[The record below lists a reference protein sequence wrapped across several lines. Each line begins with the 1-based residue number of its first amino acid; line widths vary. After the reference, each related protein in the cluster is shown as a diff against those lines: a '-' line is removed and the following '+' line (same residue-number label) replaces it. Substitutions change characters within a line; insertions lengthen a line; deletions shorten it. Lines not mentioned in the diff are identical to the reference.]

1 MNKFFKSLSLIAVFV
16 LFALALGFQT
26 HQTSALPASL
36 PYGLTMQDT
45 MASVEQ
51 KLGQPKVVFALQA
64 GWEPG
69 LPDAG
74 GSPDHFRYWAIYER
88 LGLTIIY
95 NTPSLLDKSATIYDI
110 VVNE

>member
-1 MNKFFKSLSLIAVFV
+1 MNKYFKTLGFVAVFV
-16 LFALALGFQT
+16 LLVGVLIHARQA
-26 HQTSALPASL
+26 SAAPKDL

-51 KLGQPKVVFALQA
+51 KLGQPRIAHAPQA

-74 GSPDHFRYWAIYER
+74 GSPDHIHYWAVYKRFGI
-88 LGLTIIY
+88 TIIY
-95 NTPSLLDKSATIYDI
+95 NTPSANNKSATVYDI
-110 VVNE
+110 LVDD